1 MKIKY
6 TFLLVLL
13 MSSIGFTLGQSQ
25 IGNDIDGERASDNSG
40 WRTAI
45 SGDGNTVIIGAPK
58 NYGSQV
64 QGTSP
69 GHVRVYKKVSGK
81 WMQKGSDIDGSG
93 NECFGA
99 TVAISR
105 NAEIIAVGAPC
116 VGSGVVR
123 IYQFSSAKW
132 TQIGKDIKGEA
143 LSDYFGCSVSLSDS
157 GNRIAVGAYGNDGT
171 STFTG
176 DQRGH
181 VRVFENKNGDWSQLG
196 ADIDG
201 VAGGDFSGTDI
212 SLSGNGSILAIGSPD
227 NDENGKGSGQVRVFE
242 HVGASWKQKGKA
254 INGKAIADRFGYS
267 LSLNFLGNK
276 LAVGAP
282 NSDAPGGVVYGDF
295 GQIRVYSFA
304 DSVWNQIGSE
314 INGIKTND
322 NFGWSVA
329 LSKEGDVF
337 VAGAPNNDSAGIDAG
352 HVRVYKWDSNNWTQ
366 VKNDINGESAGD
378 QFGNSVSVSSSGS
391 TFAVGAPYNDGVGSN
406 GGHVRVYVT
415 CNIKYTTDSIVACK
429 SHKWTNGVVY
439 TSNNNTATDTFIN
452 VEGCDSIVTLKLTI
466 KQHSKSSVSQTACDV
481 FLSPT
486 KKAWTK
492 TGNYA
497 DTIRNWCGCDSTI
510 SYSLTITKI
519 DSLISQQPLDQTV
532 QTNGDARFITK
543 SFYQNAK
550 YQWQSDIGFG
560 FVNLSNASFYS
571 NVNGDTLKVTSVS
584 QSNNMQLF
592 RCLVARSGCFD
603 TTQNAVLKVSSL
615 SKTQQV
621 VQNDFSI
628 YPSPTNGRL
637 HISISENLLGSMITI
652 MDVNGKVVNQRTV
665 YELNSSFDLA
675 NLKDGIYIFK
685 LGQFNQHFRLNR

>member
-1 MKIKY
+1 MNFKLIY
-6 TFLLVLL
+6 LSVLSLV
-13 MSSIGFTLGQSQ
+13 SILVNGQSQ
-25 IGNDIDGERASDNSG
+25 IGSDIDGERAGDNSG
-40 WRTAI
+40 ITTAI
-45 SGDGNTVIIGAPK
+45 SGDGNTIIVGAPK

-69 GHVRVYKKVSGK
+69 GQARVYKKVNGK
-81 WMQKGSDIDGSG
+81 WIQKGLDIDGVS
-93 NECFGA
+93 NDCLGA
-99 TVAISR
+99 SVTISR
-105 NAEIIAVGAPC
+105 NAEVIAVGAPC
-116 VGSGVVR
+116 VGNGYVR
-123 IYQFSSAKW
+123 VFKFISNKW
-132 TQIGKDIKGEA
+132 TQIGSDIKGEA
-143 LSDYFGCSVSLSDS
+143 FSDKFGCDISLSDS
-157 GNRIAVGAYGNDGT
+157 GTRIAVGAYGNDGN

-176 DQRGH
+176 DDRGH
-181 VRVFENKNGDWSQLG
+181 VRVFQLKNGDWSQMG
-196 ADIDG
+196 TDIDG

-212 SLSGNGSILAIGSPD
+212 SLSGNGLNLAVGSPR
-227 NDENGKGSGQVRVFE
+227 NASIGKASGQVRVYE
-242 HVGASWKQKGKA
+242 YTNNDWKQKGKA
-254 INGKAIADRFGYS
+254 VLGEAQGDYFGWS
-267 LSLNFLGNK
+267 VALNFKGNT

-282 NSDAPGGVVYGDF
+282 LNDASGNIFSGDYGHVRIF
-295 GQIRVYSFA
+295 SFK
-304 DSVWNQIGSE
+304 DSVWYQIGGDIDGVAS
-314 INGIKTND
+314 KD

-329 LSKEGDVF
+329 LNEQGDVF
-337 VAGAPNNDSAGIDAG
+337 IAGAPNNDSAGIDAG
-352 HVRVYKWDSNNWTQ
+352 HSRVYKWDSNAWTQ
-366 VKNDINGESAGD
+366 VKNDINGESSGD
-378 QFGNSVSVSSSGS
+378 QSGYSVSISSSGS

-406 GGHVRVYVT
+406 GGHVRVSVT

-429 SHKWTNGVVY
+429 SYKWTNGVTY
-439 TSNNNTATDTFIN
+439 RSNNNTATDTFIN

-466 KQHSKSSVSQTACDV
+466 KQHSKSTIEQTACDV
-481 FLSPT
+481 FVSPT

-492 TGNYA
+492 TGYYA

-510 SYSLTITKI
+510 SYSLTVTKI
-519 DSLISQQPLDQTV
+519 DSLISKQPLDQTIAI
-532 QTNGDARFITK
+532 NGDARFTTK
-543 SFYQNAK
+543 SFYPNAK

-603 TTQNAVLKVSSL
+603 TTQNAVLRVSSL
-615 SKTQQV
+615 SKSQQV

-685 LGQFNQHFRLNR
+685 LGQFNQHFILNR

>member
-1 MKIKY
+1 MYSKIIFFSVLS
-6 TFLLVLL
+6 FL
-13 MSSIGFTLGQSQ
+13 SSLANGQSQ
-25 IGNDIDGERASDNSG
+25 IGSDIDGERIGDNSG
-40 WRTAI
+40 ISTAI
-45 SGDGNTVIIGAPK
+45 SGDGNTLIIGAPK

-69 GHVRVYKKVSGK
+69 GHARVYKKVNGK
-81 WMQKGSDIDGSG
+81 WIQKGLDIDGVS
-93 NECFGA
+93 NDCLGA
-99 TVAISR
+99 SVTISR
-105 NAEIIAVGAPC
+105 NAEAIAVGAPC
-116 VGSGVVR
+116 VGNGYVR
-123 IYQFSSAKW
+123 VFKFISNKW
-132 TQIGKDIKGEA
+132 TQVGSDIKGEA
-143 LSDYFGCSVSLSDS
+143 FSDKFGCDISLSDS
-157 GNRIAVGAYGNDGT
+157 GNRIAVGAYGNDGN
-171 STFTG
+171 SAFTG
-176 DQRGH
+176 DERGH
-181 VRVFENKNGDWSQLG
+181 VRVFQLTNGNWSQLG
-196 ADIDG
+196 DDIDG
-201 VAGGDFSGTDI
+201 AASGDFSGTDVSI
-212 SLSGNGSILAIGSPD
+212 SGNGFIVGIGSPS
-227 NDENGKGSGQVRVFE
+227 NRENGKGSGQIRVFE
-242 HVGASWKQKGKA
+242 YLNGNWKQKGKA
-254 INGKAIADRFGYS
+254 INGGAIADRLGYS
-267 LSLNFLGNK
+267 LSLNSIGNR
-276 LAVGAP
+276 LAAGAP
-282 NSDAPGGVVYGDF
+282 YSDAPGGIVYGDY
-295 GQIRVYSFA
+295 GSVRVFSFK
-304 DSVWNQIGSE
+304 DSVWNQVGSE
-314 INGIKTND
+314 INGKKSND
-322 NFGWSVA
+322 NFGWSVS
-329 LSKEGDVF
+329 LNEQGDVF
-337 VAGAPNNDSAGIDAG
+337 VAGAHNNDSAGIDAG
-352 HVRVYKWDSNNWTQ
+352 HSRVYKWDSNAWTQ
-366 VKNDINGESAGD
+366 VKNDINGESSGD
-378 QFGNSVSVSSSGS
+378 QSGYSVSISSSGS

-429 SHKWTNGVVY
+429 SHKWTNGVTY

-466 KQHSKSSVSQTACDV
+466 KQHSKSTIEQTACDV
-481 FLSPT
+481 FVSPT

-492 TGNYA
+492 TGYYA

-510 SYSLTITKI
+510 SYSLTVTKI

-532 QTNGDARFITK
+532 AINGDARFTTK

-675 NLKDGIYIFK
+675 NLIDGIYIFK
-685 LGQFNQHFRLNR
+685 LGQFNQHFILNR